1 MNKSPRLLMVIGM
14 AVVALTTSAG
24 ITATATTPAFAGSH
38 EAQGAVVSLSDS
50 VNRVSHSGAT
60 ADITPK
66 GAFDNCPQDYWCLY
80 SGLNGNPLCW
90 SSLATV
96 RYLSD
101 YDCRNLDVSFANRTG
116 GLVRMYYS
124 PNLKGDWVCVNS
136 GWYSN
141 ALYNEFYVFNNGPI
155 GNAQYGTGQSI
166 YLNVASIEV
175 GSGEM
180 LEPAARG
187 GLVP

>member
-1 MNKSPRLLMVIGM
+1 MAIGM
-14 AVVALTTSAG
+14 AVVALTASAAMA
-24 ITATATTPAFAGSH
+24 ATASTPAFAGSH
-38 EAQGAVVSLSDS
+38 EARGAAVSLSDS
-50 VNRVSHSGAT
+50 ANRDSQSVAT
-60 ADITPK
+60 ANATPK
-66 GAFDNCPQDYWCLY
+66 GAFDNCPQHYWCLY

-101 YDCRNLDVSFANRTG
+101 YDCRNLDDSFANRTG

-124 PNLKGDWVCVNS
+124 PNLQGDWVCVNS

-175 GSGEM
+175 GSGKCSNPLPE
-180 LEPAARG
+180 EG
-187 GLVP
+187 